1 MTTYISGG
9 NIERIMTFIDILLTA
24 FSLSLDAVAIAVA
37 ASTLHHVTLRQ
48 AIKIA
53 FFFGAFQLF
62 MPLIGWSLGFGFK
75 DALEAY
81 GKMIG
86 FVLLLGVGVN
96 MLRETFKKETPEDVD
111 HERHLAETKILT
123 IMAVATSIDALVVGI
138 TFNFVTVNISL
149 AVLIIGAVTFLLS
162 LLGVYI
168 GKKFKHLVGRQI
180 EVVGAFILIGLA
192 FKILLG

>member
-1 MTTYISGG
+1 
-9 NIERIMTFIDILLTA
+9 
-24 FSLSLDAVAIAVA
+24 
-37 ASTLHHVTLRQ
+37 
-48 AIKIA
+48 
-53 FFFGAFQLF
+53 
-62 MPLIGWSLGFGFK
+62 
-75 DALEAY
+75 
-81 GKMIG
+81 
-86 FVLLLGVGVN
+86 